1 MMLIMRSAGART
13 WAGFRC
19 FCVFVV
25 LPWPVIPARCDV
37 GLWGYDM
44 DVPTMLLEQPCSSGG
59 MVAVAGKCASVRV
72 VAGRGCCRGVVIWVI
87 GLRAWRLGCMVGAGC
102 P

>member
-1 MMLIMRSAGART
+1 MNAAFMS
-13 WAGFRC
+13 
-19 FCVFVV
+19 
-25 LPWPVIPARCDV
+25 
-37 GLWGYDM
+37 
-44 DVPTMLLEQPCSSGG
+44 LEQPCSSGG

>member
-1 MMLIMRSAGART
+1 MLIMRSAGART

-44 DVPTMLLEQPCSSGG
+44 DVPTMLLEQRERGIHALCRE
-59 MVAVAGKCASVRV
+59 AAG
-72 VAGRGCCRGVVIWVI
+72 WE
-87 GLRAWRLGCMVGAGC
+87 GAGGNGRSAGGGREEGTG
-102 P
+102 